1 MVQFLENTGKTA
13 LKRLLP
19 LVIALGLGGCLVK
32 DTVRQDAVA
41 ILSNAAWLAYQ
52 DGPDRDWRVLVSG
65 NDNTLPKAYA
75 LQAGDLDKRYALAM
89 VCPGGDGQP
98 HQVFLIYGDAA
109 TVSNLRQGCEP
120 PPESRKRYRV
130 DGNIEDDVA
139 YRGEMTRLSFAP
151 GETLEVFN
159 AYATTVPE
167 GPKDLL
173 AAKGPIVDGLFAPR
187 RFVIVRDL
195 GADSNVRGN
204 NATPVEEQHK
214 QLNLSFYETDSLPAT
229 SDPATL
235 TVQADLGGG
244 ETRWAASVDLW
255 SENGND
261 LPLLRL
267 DSGRERTRGAFYGLV
282 ADYLRDG
289 EGHRARLDTYDAQG
303 RRLRSG
309 MRLFTQVSDVALS
322 LPAPFDPQ
330 PAVDPFELSWSAPA
344 EDAAFGPRRLAHWRL
359 EGGGGN
365 GAGPTVV
372 WQVYLADGWMENDPL
387 DGRIR
392 LPLPDLTAL
401 PGWQPEWT
409 VTAFDRWR
417 LTQYFSDDPAGPL
430 LNFILQGAL
439 EPGLAFGRV
448 TREGP

>member
-1 MVQFLENTGKTA
+1 M
-13 LKRLLP
+13 KRLLP

-65 NDNTLPKAYA
+65 NTDTQPKAYA

-89 VCPGGDGQP
+89 VCPGGDDQP

-130 DGNIEDDVA
+130 DGNIYDDVA

-173 AAKGPIVDGLFAPR
+173 AAKGPIVDGQFAPR
-187 RFVIVRDL
+187 RFVIMRDL
-195 GADSNVRGN
+195 DSVSNTRGN
-204 NATPVEEQHK
+204 NTTPVEEQHK
-214 QLNLSFYETDSLPAT
+214 QIDLVFLESKSFPAT
-229 SDPATL
+229 ADSATL

-255 SENGND
+255 SKHGND

-267 DSGRERTRGAFYGLV
+267 DSTQGRTDGTFHGLV

-309 MRLFTQVSDVALS
+309 VRLFAQVSDVALS
-322 LPAPFDPQ
+322 LPVPFDPQ
-330 PAVDPFELSWSAPA
+330 PAVDPFELTWSAPA
-344 EDAAFGPRRLAHWRL
+344 EDAVFGPRRLAHWRL
-359 EGGGGN
+359 DGQGQSED
-365 GAGPTVV
+365 GATHPVV
-372 WQVYLADGWMENDPL
+372 WQVYVADQWMTTDDV

-392 LPLPDLTAL
+392 LPLPDFSVL
-401 PGWQPEWT
+401 PGWQTEWS
-409 VTAFDRWR
+409 VTGFDRWR

-430 LNFILQGAL
+430 LKFVLQGAL
-439 EPGLAFGRV
+439 ETGLAFGRV